1 MGIKDK
7 IVLITGAANSIG
19 YSTAQDLLRNGAA
32 HIAIL
37 DLPNSGG
44 EKSAANLNSEFGEN
58 KVIFLPV
65 DVMKSKEFE
74 DGFKK
79 TYETFKGLDI
89 VINNAGISDDSNWE
103 KMNDININGVIRGIL
118 LGYDYLSKEKGHN
131 GGTIVNIASIVGLD
145 PIVTAPCYSASKC
158 AVIGLSRSFG
168 DSYYYEKTGVRILTM
183 CPGVTTTPLIS
194 EAAKKL
200 LSWVPSED
208 ALKELKTLPVQ
219 KVDNVSQGMVHILKN
234 AKNGTIWVSEG
245 GEPVYEVR
253 IPERHTLKVSR
264 DDTKDQNMQIKDKKA
279 IITGGVNT
287 LGLAFAR
294 ELLRN
299 GAAMVILI
307 DDQESIGRVAAETLN
322 SEFGKNRVL
331 YLSCDVTN
339 SSQFDKIFKE
349 ATTALGGLDILI
361 NNAETINE
369 VTFNKAID
377 VNVTAVFRATLLGIQ
392 QMGKDLGGK
401 GGVIVNVAS
410 ILGLDGF
417 PLLPAYATAKH
428 AVLSFSRSFA
438 HTYHYQRSGVRVVVL
453 CPGLTAGSSIENL
466 NAENI
471 EDSEGFVKAIENFSP
486 QRVESVA
493 HGLVYMIRCAQN
505 GSVWVSENSKP
516 VYEIQLPNTLP
527 RKCVQVEDI

>member
-1 MGIKDK
+1 MEIKGKTAIVTGAASGIGLQYAHDLLKNDAKKVAILDLPTSNGQNSAAELEKEFGKGSAVFYICDVTNAQQLEDTFKEVINDFKQLDILVNNAGIMNDIRYETMVNLNLLGLIRSTLLALDHMGKHKGGAGGTIVNISSVAGLVGFPEMPIYVATKHAVIGFSQALKGKFDTTGVRILTLCPGATVTPLVTEAKDIYLDFVDKYIAYETLLQLEHQSVQHVSDAFIELLNFGENGAFWVVENGKLPYAINLPDYHTLTVPIEKKKRVKMGIKDK

-264 DDTKDQNMQIKDKKA
+264 DD
-279 IITGGVNT
+279 
-287 LGLAFAR
+287 
-294 ELLRN
+294 
-299 GAAMVILI
+299 
-307 DDQESIGRVAAETLN
+307 
-322 SEFGKNRVL
+322 
-331 YLSCDVTN
+331 
-339 SSQFDKIFKE
+339 
-349 ATTALGGLDILI
+349 
-361 NNAETINE
+361 
-369 VTFNKAID
+369 
-377 VNVTAVFRATLLGIQ
+377 
-392 QMGKDLGGK
+392 
-401 GGVIVNVAS
+401 
-410 ILGLDGF
+410 
-417 PLLPAYATAKH
+417 
-428 AVLSFSRSFA
+428 
-438 HTYHYQRSGVRVVVL
+438 
-453 CPGLTAGSSIENL
+453 
-466 NAENI
+466 
-471 EDSEGFVKAIENFSP
+471 
-486 QRVESVA
+486 
-493 HGLVYMIRCAQN
+493 
-505 GSVWVSENSKP
+505 
-516 VYEIQLPNTLP
+516 
-527 RKCVQVEDI
+527 